1 MVLNAP
7 HIHLMLNHVP
17 IMGFAFAL
25 LVAVGGWL
33 WKSDAV
39 VRAGLVLFLITGLAT
54 VPVFLSGEAAH
65 EVVEEI
71 AGVNDE
77 AIDVH
82 EELGERGMFAALGV
96 AILAAFALFR
106 YRTQALPR
114 PLVLATLTAGLVGF
128 ALLGYAGFQGGM
140 IHHEEIRPPGFDA
153 PASDI

>member
-17 IMGFAFAL
+17 ILGFAFAL
-25 LVAVGGWL
+25 LLLAGGWL

-71 AGVNDE
+71 AGASDE
-77 AIDVH
+77 AIEVH
-82 EELGERGMFAALGV
+82 EELGERGMFAAIGV
-96 AILAAFALFR
+96 AILAAYALFR
-106 YRTQALPR
+106 NRARPVPR
-114 PLVLATLTAGLVGF
+114 PLVLASLVAGLVGF

-140 IHHEEIRPPGFDA
+140 IRHEEIRPPGFDT
-153 PASDI
+153 P